1 MNIATRGFV
10 GTGDDVLIGGL
21 IIEGHTPINVTLR
34 ARAQSMIDADPNL
47 EGRVL
52 DDVSLQL
59 FDVHGN
65 LLIENDDWEAQ
76 TTRKP
81 SLRLCGRPWRT
92 KRRFALC

>member
-1 MNIATRGFV
+1 M
-10 GTGDDVLIGGL
+10 GTGYDVLIGGL

-59 FDVHGN
+59 FDVH
-65 LLIENDDWEAQ
+65 
-76 TTRKP
+76 
-81 SLRLCGRPWRT
+81 
-92 KRRFALC
+92 